1 MVDDVGRWPSKTLTF
16 FMRDVRDNVAIFD
29 RRGTSPAATLQVLP
43 REFHQNQQLNMHGIQ
58 SGKTIVMSSQGTYTA
73 SEVM

>member
-1 MVDDVGRWPSKTLTF
+1 MVDDVRRWPSKTLTF

-29 RRGTSPAATLQVLP
+29 RRGTSPAATLQALP

>member
-1 MVDDVGRWPSKTLTF
+1 MAEQNSLTF

-29 RRGTSPAATLQVLP
+29 RRGTSPTATLQVLP